1 MTTNATDNTLPPYDK
16 LTELITCG
24 YIREIESLFP
34 LNIPYYQVPLPIT
47 YIILSYI
54 NNYFS
59 NSGCYKWKI
68 YDNNI
73 IQNMLNAKIGDKWSQ
88 PFIISNLNWRLD
100 VYPNGTD
107 NETKGCLI
115 HLRLLSLPIA
125 IESITFCRIFR
136 VVENMSGSSWINTLS
151 IDEYDFWSTKCP
163 LAELIQLNCK
173 TITIL
178 IELNIFKVQ
187 LNKYNIE
194 EII

>member
-16 LTELITCG
+16 FTELITFG

-34 LNIPYYQVPLPIT
+34 LNIAYYQVSLPIS
-47 YIILSYI
+47 YITLSYKQWLLQKE
-54 NNYFS
+54 S
-59 NSGCYKWKI
+59 
-68 YDNNI
+68 
-73 IQNMLNAKIGDKWSQ
+73 NMLNAKVCDKWSQ
-88 PFIISNLNWRLD
+88 TFII
-100 VYPNGTD
+100 PNGTD